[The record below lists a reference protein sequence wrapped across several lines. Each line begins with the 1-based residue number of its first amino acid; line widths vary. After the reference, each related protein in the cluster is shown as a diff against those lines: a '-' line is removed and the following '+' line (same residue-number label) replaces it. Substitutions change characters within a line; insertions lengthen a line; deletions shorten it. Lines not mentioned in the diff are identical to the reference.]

1 MIDLGRDEAGLFV
14 NLTESGMVRARAV
27 ILATGV
33 RYRRLGIPELEAL
46 NGAGVYYGGP
56 ASEAVAMSGREV
68 FVVGGANS
76 AGQAALHLASYARRV
91 TIVVRAKSLDVGM
104 SAYLV
109 RQVKAASNIDIRLET
124 EVVGG
129 GGDGVLEHLVLRDS
143 VRQVEEAVPAGGLF
157 VMIGAQPYTDWL
169 PATVRRDEHGFVLT
183 GLATRR
189 SSWALERPPYPL
201 ETSMPGVF
209 AVGDVRHGS
218 VKRVASA
225 VGEGSI
231 AIQLLHDLFGAEATT
246 PMGRPTALERPPAA
260 IVTADRVL
268 VAG

>member
-1 MIDLGRDEAGLFV
+1 
-14 NLTESGMVRARAV
+14 
-27 ILATGV
+27 
-33 RYRRLGIPELEAL
+33 
-46 NGAGVYYGGP
+46 
-56 ASEAVAMSGREV
+56 MSGREV

-143 VRQVEEAVPAGGLF
+143 VRQIEEAVPARGLF

-183 GLATRR
+183 GDAAVEWT
-189 SSWALERPPYPL
+189 LERPPYAL
-201 ETSMPGVF
+201 ETSAPGVF
-209 AVGDVRHGS
+209 AVGDVRCGS

-231 AIQLLHDLFGAEATT
+231 AIQLLHGLFSADLTR
-246 PMGRPTALERPPAA
+246 PIGRPTALDRRPAA
-260 IVTADRVL
+260 IIKANRVL
-268 VAG
+268 VGERGLRDLMRT